1 MMDKLTFETTGCAG
15 CRTCEIAC
23 SYHHKKVFSPS
34 LSSIEV
40 SDRPERLDFAVSFYI
55 ANANGHL
62 ACDRC
67 EGEDE
72 PLCLKYCSVLMRDE
86 LKAILERNIPQ
97 HLPKDEESI
106 I

>member
-1 MMDKLTFETTGCAG
+1 MKLTFETTGCGG

-40 SDRPERLDFAVSFYI
+40 IDRPEEPGFAVSFYV

-62 ACDRC
+62 ACDLC

-72 PLCLKYCSVLMRDE
+72 PLCLKYCSVSMRDK
-86 LKAILERNIPQ
+86 LRSILQEDLSQ
-97 HLPKDEESI
+97 KLPGEVNHEK
-106 I
+106 

>member
-1 MMDKLTFETTGCAG
+1 MVNKVTFDTQECGG

-23 SYHHKKVFSPS
+23 SYHHRKVFSPS

-40 SDRPERLDFAVSFYI
+40 TDKPEKLGFAVSFYT
-55 ANANGHL
+55 ADTNGHL

-67 EGEDE
+67 ESEDE

-86 LKAILERNIPQ
+86 LETLLQRDLPQ
-97 HLPKDEESI
+97 KLSKQGKV
-106 I
+106 